1 MIQSQENRMNLSS
14 IPANRSAKSLV
25 SGLSVS
31 IRTGSSQ
38 LRSAPSDFQKVF
50 LETVALA
57 NAKVSI

>member
-1 MIQSQENRMNLSS
+1 MNLSS

-31 IRTGSSQ
+31 IKTGTGQ
-38 LRSAPSDFQKVF
+38 QRAAPSDFQKVF